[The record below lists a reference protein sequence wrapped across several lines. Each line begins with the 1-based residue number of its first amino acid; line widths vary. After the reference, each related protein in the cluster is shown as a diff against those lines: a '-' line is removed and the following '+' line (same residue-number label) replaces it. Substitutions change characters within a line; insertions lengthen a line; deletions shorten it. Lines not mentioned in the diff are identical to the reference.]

1 MADDRE
7 GEEQLSGP
15 PPPPLIPEEDRI
27 YLSSQPDGVWW
38 EDKRIVDLIGRS
50 FTDTYHEYV
59 TCWSDASARQRDAMY
74 QYFAAHVRVDTGYNL
89 RAAYESRIKPRITVT
104 INWVAKKGKKP
115 IWMPTLHFTRLMKRP
130 EDPEWSAKAG
140 KAKANRLKGGK
151 DGKGPPTST
160 LGQQSAVRAFS
171 SLGTDSRTPHGLL
184 CKSKKNKKGEW
195 ITSRVEEI
203 DVEYQR
209 LRQLHDPEGQ
219 MTDDAFQTYLQAAGG
234 FDKKTRV
241 FGLGSVAKELF
252 VPPTSSS
259 RSSVSSQSSYTPSL
273 ISQYAAKNQELEMR
287 LSQLQTEYAEDKRR
301 HRAMEAKLAEQF
313 GWSFDE
319 PEHEPEP
326 DARDN
331 L

>member
-1 MADDRE
+1 M
-7 GEEQLSGP
+7 
-15 PPPPLIPEEDRI
+15 
-27 YLSSQPDGVWW
+27 
-38 EDKRIVDLIGRS
+38 
-50 FTDTYHEYV
+50 
-59 TCWSDASARQRDAMY
+59 
-74 QYFAAHVRVDTGYNL
+74 
-89 RAAYESRIKPRITVT
+89 
-104 INWVAKKGKKP
+104 
-115 IWMPTLHFTRLMKRP
+115 
-130 EDPEWSAKAG
+130 AG
-140 KAKANRLKGGK
+140 KTTRVHRHR
-151 DGKGPPTST
+151 PSVSRVP
-160 LGQQSAVRAFS
+160 F
-171 SLGTDSRTPHGLL
+171 GTDSKTPHGLL

-195 ITSRVEEI
+195 ITSRAEEI